1 MAWKSGV
8 EKWHGKVAY
17 DGWLWIGVAMGNGM
31 ERTAV
36 ACVCGKE
43 LATSN
48 GIETGAGAW
57 KS

>member
-1 MAWKSGV
+1 M

-17 DGWLWIGVAMGNGM
+17 DGWLWMGVAMGNGM